1 MNKSIIERIFN
12 LGLIPI
18 VKIDDIEKATKLSAC
33 LYKGGLDC
41 IEVTYRTKNATEAI
55 KKINEMDED
64 ILVCAGTVSN
74 LQKANEAINAGAKA
88 IFTPGLNEKLITWC
102 KEKNILIIPGVST
115 ASEVEKAREYGLN
128 ILKFFPAEASGGVEK
143 LKALSAVYKDIK
155 FIPTGGINEENIKS
169 YLNLEN
175 VEACGGTFMV
185 DEEKIKEND
194 WEGIEKSVKEAIRV
208 MLDYQLIHVGIN
220 ETSKE
225 DALRVANIFCDLFDF
240 KLYNKPRSYFGGR
253 GFEIM
258 HKKGYGKNGHIGIY
272 TAFPEKAIYQLKK
285 KGIKVLEETVT
296 RNKKTNRINLAYLD
310 LEISGFAIHLINPD
324 VKM

>member
-1 MNKSIIERIFN
+1 MNKTIIERIFN

-18 VKIDDIEKATKLSAC
+18 VKIDDIEKVTKLSAC

-55 KKINEMDED
+55 KKINEMNED

-74 LQKANEAINAGAKA
+74 LQEATEAINAGAKA

-102 KEKNILIIPGVST
+102 KEKSILIIPGVST

-128 ILKFFPAEASGGVEK
+128 ILKFFPAEASGGIEK
-143 LKALSAVYKDIK
+143 LKALSAVYRDIK

-175 VEACGGTFMV
+175 FEACGGTFMV
-185 DEEKIKEND
+185 DEEKIKKND
-194 WEGIEKSVKEAIRV
+194 WEGIEKSVKSAIRV

-220 ETSKE
+220 EKSKE
-225 DALRVANIFCDLFDF
+225 DAFRVANIFCDLFDF
-240 KLYNKPRSYFGGR
+240 KLYDKPRSYFGGR

-258 HKKGYGKNGHIGIY
+258 HKKVYGKNGHIGIY

-296 RNKKTNRINLAYLD
+296 RNKKTNRVNLAYLD

>member
-18 VKIDDIEKATKLSAC
+18 VKIDDIEKTTKLSAC

-55 KKINEMDED
+55 KKINEMNED

-74 LQKANEAINAGAKA
+74 LQEANEAINAGAKA

-128 ILKFFPAEASGGVEK
+128 ILKFFPAEASGGIEK
-143 LKALSAVYKDIK
+143 LKALSAVYRDIK

-185 DEEKIKEND
+185 DEEKIKGND
-194 WEGIEKSVKEAIRV
+194 WEGIEKSVKSAIRV

-220 ETSKE
+220 EKSKE

-296 RNKKTNRINLAYLD
+296 RNKKTNRVNLAYLD